1 MMKIYFWENL
11 NKIEQ
16 QKILE
21 RPELSVNETIKKT
34 TKEIIEQIRLNGDNE
49 LIALTKKYD
58 GAQLK
63 NLQVSA
69 DEFDAAETL
78 INVDARQ
85 AIDFAKTQIESY
97 HQSQLPKIQKIN
109 INEGVSCERQP
120 RPIER
125 VGLYI
130 PGGSAPLV
138 STVLM
143 LAIPAKIANCP
154 LRVLCTPPN
163 QQSKIDPHLLVAA
176 KLCGIQ
182 YVYKVGGAQAIA
194 AMAYGT
200 ESIPKV
206 DKIFGPGNAWVTQA
220 KMMVAQDPAGASIDM
235 PAGPSELMV
244 IADDNANHEYVA
256 ADLLSQAE
264 HGANSQV
271 MLITFSE
278 QFATK
283 VKNSVQLQLEVL
295 PRKEIA
301 KKSLMQSRIIVVN
314 SIEQAISISNN
325 YAPEHLI
332 LQIALPQN
340 YVSYIKNA
348 GAVFLG
354 PWSPE
359 TIGDYVSG
367 SNHVLPTYGYARS
380 VSGLSVTDF
389 MKFISFQMVTKNGLK
404 EIGGFAERLAEL
416 EGLHAHKNAVTLRL
430 AGMITNNG

>member
-1 MMKIYFWENL
+1 MKIYYWENL
-11 NKIEQ
+11 SEIEKK
-16 QKILE
+16 KILD
-21 RPELSVNETIKKT
+21 RPGLAANETTKNIT
-34 TKEIIEQIRLNGDNE
+34 TKIIQQVRLYGDDE
-49 LIALTKKYD
+49 LISLTEKYD
-58 GAQLK
+58 GAKLK
-63 NLQVSA
+63 ELLVSS
-69 DEFDAAETL
+69 DEFAAAEKQIT
-78 INVDARQ
+78 VAARQ
-85 AIDFAKTQIESY
+85 AIEFAKTQIESY
-97 HQSQLPKIQKIN
+97 HQLQLPSMQTIKII
-109 INEGVSCERQP
+109 EGVSCERQP
-120 RPIER
+120 RSIDR

-154 LRVLCTPPN
+154 LRILCTPPN
-163 QQSKIDPHLLVAA
+163 QQGKIDPHLLFAA

-182 YVYKVGGAQAIA
+182 YLYKIGGAQAIA

-200 ESIPKV
+200 ESVPKV

-220 KMMVAQDPAGASIDM
+220 KMLVAQDPTGATIDM

-244 IADDNANHEYVA
+244 IADDNANQEYVA

-264 HGANSQV
+264 HGIDSQV

-278 QFATK
+278 QFAVK
-283 VKNSVQLQLEVL
+283 VKNSIQLQLEAL

-301 KKSLMQSRIIVVN
+301 RQSLMQSRIIIAN
-314 SIEQAISISNN
+314 TIEQAIVISNS

-332 LQIALPQN
+332 LQITMPEK
-340 YVSYIKNA
+340 YVPYVKNA
-348 GAVFLG
+348 GTVFLG
-354 PWSPE
+354 QWAPE

-389 MKFISFQMVTKNGLK
+389 MKFINFQMITKNGLK
-404 EIGGFAERLAEL
+404 KIGDFAEQLAEI
-416 EGLHAHKNAVTLRL
+416 EGLQAHKRAVSLRL
-430 AGMITNNG
+430 AGMVTNNE